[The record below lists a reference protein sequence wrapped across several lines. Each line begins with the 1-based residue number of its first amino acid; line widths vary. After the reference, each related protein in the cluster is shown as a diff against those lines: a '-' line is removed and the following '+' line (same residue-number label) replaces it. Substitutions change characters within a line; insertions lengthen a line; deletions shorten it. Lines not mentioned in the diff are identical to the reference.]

1 MKTKGPSKI
10 NIISLIALA
19 LIIMYSCYA
28 YHNYYTYN
36 SIKVKVKENTVIE
49 YGSANYNI
57 DDLIEKVDGKIVSVK
72 NEVDTNVMGEQEIL
86 LEVKKSNV
94 LKTIPIV
101 VSIVDTTAP
110 VINLKE
116 DRVVITEGDD
126 YDLTYNVESVIDE
139 VDGQMYY
146 NGEVDENT
154 TMYYN
159 FSYNQDEIDNVGEH
173 EVIVNAKDK
182 SGNLATKSFILQ
194 VDERKYTY
202 PAYSYSYDA
211 APNAYGNDVVSIAY
225 SLLGAPYIGGG
236 NGPYGFDCS
245 GFTQYVYSRVGVYV
259 SRSSWSQIYDG
270 VGVSYD
276 NAAPG
281 DIISWGYGTTP
292 THSALYVGNGM
303 MIHAAN
309 PSTGVILSSV
319 DGWLRGS
326 GTTILSVR
334 RIN

>member
-10 NIISLIALA
+10 KFLSLIVLSF
-19 LIIMYSCYA
+19 IIMYAAYT

-36 SIKVKVKENTVIE
+36 SIKVVVKKNNNIE

-57 DDLIEKVDGKIVSVK
+57 NDLIKKVEGEIVSVK
-72 NEVDTNVMGEQEIL
+72 NDVDTNVIGEQEVI

-94 LKTIPIV
+94 IKEVPVTVSV
-101 VSIVDTTAP
+101 VDSTAP
-110 VINLKE
+110 VININE
-116 DRVVITEGDD
+116 ERVTIQQGDN
-126 YDLTYNVESVIDE
+126 YDLTYNVKSVIDE
-139 VDGQMYY
+139 VDGEMYY
-146 NGEVDENT
+146 SGEVDENSV
-154 TMYYN
+154 MYYN

-173 EVIVNAKDK
+173 EVVVNAKDK

-194 VDERKYTY
+194 VDERKYTA
-202 PAYSYSYDA
+202 PAYNYSYNA
-211 APNAYGNDVVSIAY
+211 APNANGADVVSIAY
-225 SLLGAPYIGGG
+225 SLLGAPYIGGA

-245 GFTQYVYSRVGVYV
+245 GFTQYVYSRVGVNI
-259 SRSSWSQIYDG
+259 SRSSWTQLYDG

-281 DIISWGYGTTP
+281 DIISWGYGSTP

-319 DGWLRGS
+319 DGWLSGS